1 MPKIFTTLD
10 KIKPAYDITYKVVLF
25 ICKLLL
31 IADIL
36 ITTMSVIGRYV
47 PFIPDPAWTE
57 EVVLT
62 CMSYMAVLSAAL
74 AIRRGAHIRMT
85 AFDVYLPKIVVKVLD
100 ILADLAVCILG
111 VIMMVVGWNYA
122 TTLGGRGPALS
133 QLPGRVEQVGR
144 ADAAGQRPAAAP
156 KEERRGGAGGEA
168 EAADIHAG
176 VGQSVCNAV
185 PEGIFPQ
192 LAQKGSS
199 AAQRRIGQRQ
209 RGGTA
214 AHPGPERLRRRERGR
229 AFQLE
234 PRLAETI

>member
-10 KIKPAYDITYKVVLF
+10 KIKPAYDVTYKVVLF

-85 AFDVYLPKIVVKVLD
+85 AFDVYLPRSSSRCWTSSPIWRSASSASSCWLW
-100 ILADLAVCILG
+100 LEL
-111 VIMMVVGWNYA
+111 
-122 TTLGGRGPALS
+122 RHH
-133 QLPGRVEQVGR
+133 PGR
-144 ADAAGQRPAAAP
+144 
-156 KEERRGGAGGEA
+156 
-168 EAADIHAG
+168 
-176 VGQSVCNAV
+176 
-185 PEGIFPQ
+185 
-192 LAQKGSS
+192 
-199 AAQRRIGQRQ
+199 
-209 RGGTA
+209 
-214 AHPGPERLRRRERGR
+214 
-229 AFQLE
+229 
-234 PRLAETI
+234 PRLLCLDALAEPFLDVLPRASGRCRHDHL